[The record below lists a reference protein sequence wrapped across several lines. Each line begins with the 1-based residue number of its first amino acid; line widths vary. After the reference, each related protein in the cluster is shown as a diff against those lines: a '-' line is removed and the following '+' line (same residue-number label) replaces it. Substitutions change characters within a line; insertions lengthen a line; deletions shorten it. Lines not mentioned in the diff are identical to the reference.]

1 MKKIAG
7 AYEPKAVEDKIYR
20 QWLESGFFTPEKL
33 PASLIGGPGKRS
45 KKFVVMIAPPNIT
58 GSLHIGHA
66 LENTITDIL
75 VRYKRM
81 QGFKTLW
88 LPGTDHAGIATQNV
102 VEKDLKKQGL
112 SRHQLGREKFLEK
125 IWQWREQYGETIL
138 NQLKRLGCS
147 LDWSRTRF
155 TMDEKYQMAVKTA
168 FEHYQKK
175 GLIYQGERVINWCI
189 KCQTALSNLE
199 LEYAEEKSRIWHIKY
214 PLKDNSGFVVVATTR
229 PETML
234 GDTAVAVNPKD
245 ARYKN
250 LVGKILILPIV
261 EREIPVVA
269 DFAVDKEF
277 GTGAVKVTPAH
288 DATDSAIA
296 EHAGLPYRKVINEI
310 GKIINVDAEL
320 ARMNSNPGGFD
331 GLKISEARE
340 KVVAKLAAL
349 GFLEKEEDFTHNV
362 AKCYRCNATVE
373 PMLSKQWFIKM
384 KPLAE
389 KAIKAIE
396 KGEVTYTPARWKKIS
411 LDWFSE
417 VKDWCVS
424 RQIWWGHKIPI
435 EGGEDTF
442 DTWFSSALWP
452 FATLGWPEKTD
463 DLKNYYPTSL
473 ITSDRGILHLWIS
486 RMVFSGLEFMGK
498 LPFKDVIIHSTVHAA
513 DGRRMSKSLG
523 TGIDPLI
530 LIEKYGADATRFG
543 LIFQEFGGQDIRFS
557 EQNILMGKKFANK
570 LWNISRFV
578 QLKTQLLGGFAS
590 KSAKL
595 AENKKFLKLLAENKK
610 AIEKNL
616 NAYKFGEAAHLL
628 YDFVWHEFAD
638 KFIENSKKREDT
650 ETTAVLAQS
659 LREILKMLHPFMPF
673 ITEEIWQSLGEKE
686 MLLVEKW

>member
-1 MKKIAG
+1 MKEIVG
-7 AYEPKAVEDKIYR
+7 AYEPKVVEDKIYR
-20 QWLESGFFTPEKL
+20 QWLESGFFAPEKL
-33 PASLIGGPGKRS
+33 PGKRT

-155 TMDEKYQMAVKTA
+155 TMDEKYQVAVKTA
-168 FEHYQKK
+168 FEHYQKR

-189 KCQTALSNLE
+189 KCQTALSDLE
-199 LEYAEEKSRIWHIKY
+199 LEYTEEKSKLWHIKY
-214 PLKDNSGFVVVATTR
+214 PFKDGSGFVTVATTR

-245 ARYKN
+245 PRYKN

-261 EREIPVVA
+261 EREIPVIA

-296 EHAGLPYRKVINEI
+296 ERSGLPYRKVINEI

-320 ARMNSNPGGFD
+320 ARMNNSSGGFD

-340 KVVAKLAAL
+340 KVVAKLTEL
-349 GFLEKEEDFTHNV
+349 GLLEKEEDFTHNV

-373 PMLSKQWFIKM
+373 PMFSKQWFIKM

-411 LDWFSE
+411 LDWLRE

-435 EGGEDTF
+435 ENSEDTF

-543 LIFQEFGGQDIRFS
+543 LIFQEFGGQDIRFG

-578 QLKTQLLGGFAS
+578 QLKTANLGVRLPS
-590 KSAKL
+590 KLPSKL
-595 AENKKFLKLLAENKK
+595 VDGKNKKFVKTLTETKK
-610 AIEKNL
+610 AVEKNL
-616 NAYKFGEAAHLL
+616 NTYKFGEAAHLL
-628 YDFVWHEFAD
+628 YDFIWHEFAD
-638 KFIENSKKREDT
+638 KFIEESKKREDA
-650 ETTAVLAQS
+650 ETAAVLAHG
-659 LREILKMLHPFMPF
+659 LREILKMLHSFMPF

>member
-1 MKKIAG
+1 MKEIAG

-33 PASLIGGPGKRS
+33 PGKRT

-58 GSLHIGHA
+58 GSLHMGHA

-81 QGFKTLW
+81 HGYKTLW

-155 TMDEKYQMAVKTA
+155 TMDEKYQVAVRTA

-175 GLIYQGERVINWCI
+175 GLIYQGERVINWCV
-189 KCQTALSNLE
+189 KCQTALSDLE
-199 LEYAEEKSRIWHIKY
+199 LEYAEEKSKLWHIKY
-214 PLKDNSGFVVVATTR
+214 PFKDGSGSVMVATTR

-245 ARYKN
+245 PRYKN
-250 LVGKILILPIV
+250 LIGKILILPIV

-296 EHAGLPYRKVINEI
+296 ERAGLPYRKVINEI
-310 GKIINVDAEL
+310 GKIINVGPD
-320 ARMNSNPGGFD
+320 FD
-331 GLKISEARE
+331 SLKIAEARE
-340 KVVAKLAAL
+340 KVVAKLTEL
-349 GFLEKEEDFTHNV
+349 NLLEKEEEFTHNV
-362 AKCYRCNATVE
+362 AKCYRCNTTVE
-373 PMLSKQWFIKM
+373 PMLSKQWFVKM

-396 KGEVTYTPARWKKIS
+396 KGEVKYTPARWKKIS
-411 LDWFSE
+411 LDWLRE

-435 EGGEDTF
+435 EGSEDTF

-452 FATLGWPEKTD
+452 FAALGWPEKTS
-463 DLKNYYPTSL
+463 DLKNYYSTSL
-473 ITSDRGILHLWIS
+473 ITSARDILHLWIS

-498 LPFKDVIIHSTVHAA
+498 PPFKDVIIHSTVQAL

-523 TGIDPLI
+523 TGIDPLV

-543 LIFQEFGGQDIRFS
+543 LIFQEFGGQEIRFN

-578 QLKTQLLGGFAS
+578 QLKTQSLGGEAS
-590 KSAKL
+590 KSEKL
-595 AENKKFLKLLAENKK
+595 TENKKFMKALAETKK
-610 AIEKNL
+610 AVEKNL

-628 YDFVWHEFAD
+628 YDFIWHEFAD
-638 KFIENSKKREDT
+638 KFIEDSKKREDA
-650 ETTAVLAQS
+650 ETTAVLAQG

-673 ITEEIWQSLGEKE
+673 VTEEIWQSFGEKE

>member
-1 MKKIAG
+1 
-7 AYEPKAVEDKIYR
+7 VEDKIYR
-20 QWLESGFFTPEKL
+20 QWLASGFFAPEKL
-33 PASLIGGPGKRS
+33 PDKRS

-58 GSLHIGHA
+58 GSLHMGHA
-66 LENTITDIL
+66 LENTIADIL
-75 VRYKRM
+75 VRFRRM
-81 QGFKTLW
+81 QGYKTLW

-155 TMDEKYQMAVKTA
+155 TMDEKYQVAVRTA
-168 FEHYQKK
+168 FAHYQKK
-175 GLIYQGERVINWCI
+175 GLIYQGERVINWCV
-189 KCQTALSNLE
+189 KCQTALSDLE
-199 LEYAEEKSRIWHIKY
+199 LEYIEENSKLWHIKY
-214 PLKDNSGFVVVATTR
+214 PFKDGSGFVTVATTR

-234 GDTAVAVNPKD
+234 GDTAVAINPKD
-245 ARYKN
+245 GRYKN
-250 LVGKILILPIV
+250 LSGKILMLPIMK
-261 EREIPVVA
+261 REIPVVA

-296 EHAGLPYRKVINEI
+296 ERAGLPYRKVINEV
-310 GKIINVDAEL
+310 GKIINATPD
-320 ARMNSNPGGFD
+320 FD
-331 GLKISEARE
+331 GMKIVEARE
-340 KVVAKLAAL
+340 KVIARLTEL
-349 GFLEKEEDFTHNV
+349 GLLEKEKEFTHNV

-373 PMLSKQWFIKM
+373 PMLSKQWFVKM

-396 KGEVTYTPARWKKIS
+396 KGEITYTPARWKKIS
-411 LDWFSE
+411 LDWLRE

-435 EGGEDTF
+435 ADSEDTF

-452 FATLGWPEKTD
+452 FAALGWPEKTN
-463 DLKNYYPTSL
+463 DLKNYYPTSI
-473 ITSDRGILHLWIS
+473 ITSARDILHLWIS

-498 LPFKDVIIHSTVHAA
+498 PPFKDVIIHSTVQAL

-523 TGIDPLI
+523 TGIDPLN

-543 LIFQEFGGQDIRFS
+543 LIFQEFGGQEIRFN
-557 EQNILMGKKFANK
+557 EQNILMGKKFSNK
-570 LWNISRFV
+570 LWNIARFV
-578 QLKTQLLGGFAS
+578 QLKIPHLGAQLPS
-590 KSAKL
+590 KL
-595 AENKKFLKLLAENKK
+595 VDWENKKFLKILAENKK
-610 AIEKNL
+610 AVEKNL
-616 NAYKFGEAAHLL
+616 DAYKFGEAAHLL

-638 KFIENSKKREDT
+638 KFIENSKKRKDA
-650 ETTAVLAQS
+650 ETTAVLAHS
-659 LREILKMLHPFMPF
+659 LREILKTLHPFMPF
-673 ITEEIWQSLGEKE
+673 ITEEIWQLFGEKE